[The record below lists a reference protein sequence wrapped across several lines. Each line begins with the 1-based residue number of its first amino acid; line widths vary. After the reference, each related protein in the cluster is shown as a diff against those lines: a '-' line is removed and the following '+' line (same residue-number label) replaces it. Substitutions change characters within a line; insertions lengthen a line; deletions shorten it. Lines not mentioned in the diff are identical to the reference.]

1 MKINIILC
9 DTFPGLLP
17 PFVPSYASMFTTLF
31 DAVSTTNEYRIFP
44 AFARVLPT
52 TFAQNELYV
61 ITGSN
66 AGAYQQETWIQE
78 LLTWIRQADAEKVKL
93 AGICFGH
100 QAIAQALG
108 GEVVQS
114 PKGWG
119 VGIRKSRLLSQA
131 AHAYFPDREMRL
143 LYNHHDQVVRLPKEA
158 EPLATSE
165 FCRYETFGIGQH
177 ILTFQGHPEFTPEYE
192 EYLITNNAL
201 DEPEEVKNAALTSLK
216 TDKHQGQI
224 AAKWIIDW
232 VGSDSNN
239 FIGQ

>member
-1 MKINIILC
+1 MRINIILC

-17 PFVPSYASMFTTLF
+17 PFIPSYASMFTTLF
-31 DAVSTTNEYRIFP
+31 DAVSPTNEYRIFP
-44 AFARVLPT
+44 AFDRILPT
-52 TFAQNELYV
+52 TLKQDELYV

-66 AGAYQQETWIQE
+66 AGAYEQETWIQE

-114 PKGWG
+114 SKGWG

-131 AHAYFPDREMRL
+131 ATAYFPKGEMRL
-143 LYNHHDQVVRLPKEA
+143 LYNHHDQVVRLPKGA
-158 EPLATSE
+158 ELLATSE
-165 FCRYETFGIGQH
+165 FCPYESFAIGQH

-192 EYLITNNAL
+192 EYLITNNAP

-216 TDKHQGQI
+216 TEKHQGLV
-224 AAKWIIDW
+224 AAKWIMEW
-232 VGSDSNN
+232 AGSNR
-239 FIGQ
+239 